1 MANATLRLKR
11 DLVGPG
17 FPAER
22 GPAVQQAG
30 FLLRSSIGRRVARL
44 AVVAPRGDFAVR
56 RIEIRF
62 VEGQNGQLA
71 VCAVISFRGRW
82 SREF

>member
-17 FPAER
+17 FPAQR
-22 GPAVQQAG
+22 GPAVQKAG
-30 FLLRSSIGRRVARL
+30 FLLRSSIGRRVAGRTL
-44 AVVAPRGDFAVR
+44 RASRGDLAVR

-62 VEGQNGQLA
+62 VESQNGQLA
-71 VCAVISFRGRW
+71 VCAGISFRGRW
-82 SREF
+82 SQEF